1 MFERAFRRAPSRIG
15 VLAIVVSLGLLLG
28 GQRPARSARPGGS
41 HEDIASAALD
51 LQQSPDLTVIGM
63 TAGDGITVNAAGQI
77 SGNITAIAADVNGD
91 RVNDLIIGVP
101 YNDGPDGTR
110 SNCGA
115 VYIILGRAGSSS
127 SSVRDLNVQRP
138 DVIVYGADP
147 DDLLGSSVA
156 AGDVNGDGVADVL
169 IGAPN
174 ADGLDNTRPNVGEV
188 YVFFGGTSL
197 TSVPVRDLRSSPA
210 NVTIIGWGGPAGKN
224 VQDQAG
230 TALAAGDVNGD
241 GIADI
246 IIGAPGVKGPDGN
259 RTTSPALGIPVSAG
273 AIYVLFGSRSWA
285 ALRDIGSNPASPSV
299 DITIYGRASVVA
311 QIYRVGEG
319 LGHAVAVGDVNGDGI
334 GDIIGGAPF
343 YTAGNDI
350 SQGRAYV
357 FFGSRTP
364 SNLRDIRDTSKTSGA
379 QAPNAIFEG
388 IDAADFLGGVISVGD
403 VNGDGIEDLILSVS
417 QGSGPGNARVGS
429 GEVYVIFG
437 SGAMSGN
444 RDLQK
449 QPPDTIFYGADP
461 GDALGFSIAI
471 GDWNGDGIK
480 DLILAAP
487 AADGPGNRR
496 DGAGEIYIL
505 LGGASFP
512 RGMVDFSETP
522 PDPARTIY
530 GATIGDQVGFSLW
543 AADLNN
549 DGKADLI
556 ATSPFGDG
564 PPEIRRPKAGVVY
577 VLQGR

>member
-1 MFERAFRRAPSRIG
+1 MFERVFRRAPSRIA
-15 VLAIVVSLGLLLG
+15 VLAMLVSLGLLLG
-28 GQRPARSARPGGS
+28 GQWPAHSARPGGS
-41 HEDIASAALD
+41 HEDIASVALD
-51 LQQSPDLTVIGM
+51 LQRSPNLTIVGM
-63 TAGDGITVNAAGQI
+63 TAGDGITVSAVGQI
-77 SGNITAIAADVNGD
+77 SGNIMAIAADVNGD

-115 VYIILGRAGSSS
+115 VHIILGRAGSSS

-156 AGDVNGDGVADVL
+156 AGDVNGDGIADVL

-210 NVTIIGWGGPAGKN
+210 NATIIGWGGPAGKN

-259 RTTSPALGIPVSAG
+259 RTTTPSLGIPVSAG

-285 ALRDIGSNPASPSV
+285 ALRDIGSNPASPTV
-299 DITIYGRASVVA
+299 DIVIYGRTSVVA
-311 QIYRVGEG
+311 QIYRVAEG

-364 SNLRDIRDTSKTSGA
+364 SPRRDTSKASGSE
-379 QAPNAIFEG
+379 APNAIFGG
-388 IDAADFLGGVISVGD
+388 IDAADFLGSVISVGD
-403 VNGDGIEDLILSVS
+403 VNGDGIEDLILGVS

-444 RDLQK
+444 RDFEK

-461 GDALGFSIAI
+461 GDALGFSITT
-471 GDWNGDGIK
+471 GDWDGDGRR

-487 AADGPGNRR
+487 AADGPGNQR
-496 DGAGEIYIL
+496 DGAGEIYII

-512 RGMVDFSETP
+512 RGTVDFSETP

-564 PPEIRRPKAGVVY
+564 PSEVRRPKAGVIY

>member
-1 MFERAFRRAPSRIG
+1 MLEHIFRRTPSRIA
-15 VLAIVVSLGLLLG
+15 VLAILVSLGLLLG
-28 GQRPARSARPGGS
+28 GHWPARSARSGGLHDDS
-41 HEDIASAALD
+41 ASASLD
-51 LQQSPDLTVIGM
+51 LQQGQGPDLTLVGM
-63 TAGDGITVNAAGQI
+63 TAGDGITVNAVGQI

-115 VYIILGRAGSSS
+115 VYILLGRSGQSFP
-127 SSVRDLNVQRP
+127 SVRDLNLQRP

-156 AGDVNGDGVADVL
+156 AGDINGDGVADVL

-174 ADGLDNTRPNVGEV
+174 ADGLNNTRPNVGEV
-188 YVFFGGTSL
+188 YVFFGGASL
-197 TSVPVRDLRSSPA
+197 TSASVRDLRSSSA
-210 NVTIIGWGGPAGKN
+210 DVTIIGWGGPAGKN

-230 TALAAGDVNGD
+230 TALATGDVDGD

-259 RTTSPALGIPVSAG
+259 RTTSSSIGLPVSAG
-273 AIYVLFGSRSWA
+273 ALYVLFGSRNWPS
-285 ALRDIGSNPASPSV
+285 LRDIGSNPASPTA
-299 DITIYGRASVVA
+299 DIVIYGRTSTVA
-311 QIYRVGEG
+311 QIYRIGEG
-319 LGHAVAVGDVNGDGI
+319 LGNAVAAGDVNGDGI
-334 GDIIGGAPF
+334 SDIIGGAPF

-357 FFGSRTP
+357 FFGSPRP
-364 SNLRDIRDTSKTSGA
+364 SSRRDTSKTSGA
-379 QAPNAIFEG
+379 EAPNAIFGG
-388 IDAADFLGGVISVGD
+388 IDAADFLGSVIFVGD
-403 VNGDGIEDLILSVS
+403 VNGDRIEDLILGVP
-417 QGSGPGNARVGS
+417 QGSGPGNARIGS

-437 SGAMSGN
+437 SRTMSGA
-444 RDLQK
+444 RDLER
-449 QPPDTIFYGADP
+449 QPPDTTFYGADP
-461 GDALGFSIAI
+461 GDALGFSLAL
-471 GDWNGDGIK
+471 GDWNGDGVK
-480 DLILAAP
+480 DLILGAP
-487 AADGPGNRR
+487 AADGPENRR
-496 DGAGEIYIL
+496 DGAGEIYVI

-512 RGMVDFSETP
+512 RGVVDFSVTP

-543 AADLNN
+543 AADLDN
-549 DGKADLI
+549 DGRADLI

-577 VLQGR
+577 AIRGR